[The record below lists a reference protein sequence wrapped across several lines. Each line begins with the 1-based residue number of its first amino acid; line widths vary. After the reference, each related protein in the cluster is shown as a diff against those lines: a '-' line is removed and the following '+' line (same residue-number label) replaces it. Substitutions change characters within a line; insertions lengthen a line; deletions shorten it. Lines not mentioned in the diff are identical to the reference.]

1 MTNYYFLQI
10 CFIYYLYNF
19 ILQSSLHLKTYMST
33 RKWSDYIS
41 RGSAKP
47 ALPWL
52 TSLETNVWVLFMRS
66 QAVAAVGGRGKLL
79 SWELLFQA
87 KVEGHGI
94 YTRACWQC
102 ALQHPLSMSSKSPHP
117 GASVGGSCRRLPR
130 FKPFLP
136 KRLHFRTQMTK
147 YSLGSLLVPGNNNN
161 IIIIIIIIN
170 PFANLGETV
179 LS

>member
-19 ILQSSLHLKTYMST
+19 ILQSSLRLKTYMST

-41 RGSAKP
+41 RDSAKP

-52 TSLETNVWVLFMRS
+52 TSLETNVWVLFMRR
-66 QAVAAVGGRGKLL
+66 QAVTAVGGRGKSL

-87 KVEGHGI
+87 KVEGHCI

-102 ALQHPLSMSSKSPHP
+102 ALQHPYLWAANP
-117 GASVGGSCRRLPR
+117 L
-130 FKPFLP
+130 
-136 KRLHFRTQMTK
+136 TQGPAK
-147 YSLGSLLVPGNNNN
+147 GLVPPPAKVQAFSPQEASFQNSDDKILTWFPPG
-161 IIIIIIIIN
+161 
-170 PFANLGETV
+170 PRE
-179 LS
+179 

>member
-10 CFIYYLYNF
+10 SFIYYLYNF

-33 RKWSDYIS
+33 HKWSDYIS
-41 RGSAKP
+41 RDSAKP

-66 QAVAAVGGRGKLL
+66 QAVAAVGGRGKSL

-87 KVEGHGI
+87 KVEGHCI

-102 ALQHPLSMSSKSPHP
+102 ALQHTLSMSRKIPSPRGQRRGPVPLPAKVQAFSPQEASLQNSDDKILTWFPP
-117 GASVGGSCRRLPR
+117 GPR
-130 FKPFLP
+130 
-136 KRLHFRTQMTK
+136 
-147 YSLGSLLVPGNNNN
+147 
-161 IIIIIIIIN
+161 
-170 PFANLGETV
+170 E
-179 LS
+179 